1 LEDLPGVHP
10 PKQNRSR
17 RTFEK
22 LVSAAQAL
30 ILERGVE
37 ATTVHDIINRAGV
50 GVGAFYARFDGREA
64 LMGYMRERLWSEA
77 TRGWDEFL
85 DPAKWHSAPA
95 GGVVT
100 GFVRI
105 LVVWNDQHASMQRA
119 YLVDAL
125 RHGDRDVL
133 ARMAEL
139 DNVIADRVTALLF
152 ERADQI
158 GHAKPVT
165 ATRLATLQLLATL
178 RSRNLFAMEE
188 LEEGITGDA
197 LIAELTR
204 AFLSYL
210 EIPSDS

>member
-1 LEDLPGVHP
+1 MEDLPGVHP
-10 PKQNRSR
+10 PKQKRSR
-17 RTFEK
+17 ETFEK
-22 LVSAAQAL
+22 LVSAAQDL
-30 ILERGVE
+30 ILERGVA
-37 ATTVHDIINRAGV
+37 ATTVHAIIDRAEV

-64 LMGYMRERLWSEA
+64 LMGYMRERFWSEA
-77 TRGWDEFL
+77 TGGWDEFL
-85 DPAKWHSAPA
+85 DPARWRHAPA
-95 GGVVT
+95 SGVIT

-125 RHGDRDVL
+125 RHEDRDVL

-152 ERADQI
+152 ERVDQI
-158 GHAKPVT
+158 GHPKPVT

-178 RSRNLFAMEE
+178 RSRNLFATEE
-188 LEEGITGDA
+188 LEEGIGSNA
-197 LIAELTR
+197 LIEELTR

-210 EIPSDS
+210 EIR

>member
-1 LEDLPGVHP
+1 MEDLPGVHP
-10 PKQNRSR
+10 PKQKRSR
-17 RTFEK
+17 ETFEK
-22 LVSAAQAL
+22 LVSAAQDL
-30 ILERGVE
+30 ILERGVA
-37 ATTVHDIINRAGV
+37 ATTVHAIIDRAEV

-64 LMGYMRERLWSEA
+64 LMGYMRERFWSEA
-77 TRGWDEFL
+77 TGGWDEFL
-85 DPAKWHSAPA
+85 DPARWRHAPA
-95 GGVVT
+95 SGVIT

-125 RHGDRDVL
+125 RHEDRHVL

-152 ERADQI
+152 ERVDQI
-158 GHAKPVT
+158 GHPKPVT

-178 RSRNLFAMEE
+178 RSRNLFATEE
-188 LEEGITGDA
+188 LEEGISSNA
-197 LIAELTR
+197 LIEELTR

-210 EIPSDS
+210 EIR

>member
-1 LEDLPGVHP
+1 MEDLPGVHP
-10 PKQNRSR
+10 PKQKRSR
-17 RTFEK
+17 QTFER
-22 LVSAAQAL
+22 LVAAAQDL

-37 ATTVHDIINRAGV
+37 ATTVHGIIDRAGV

-85 DPAKWHSAPA
+85 DPAKWHAAPA
-95 GGVVT
+95 RGVVM

-105 LVVWNDQHASMQRA
+105 LVVWNDEHAPMQRA

-152 ERADQI
+152 ERVDQI
-158 GHAKPVT
+158 GHPKPVT

-178 RSRNLFAMEE
+178 RSRNLFATEE
-188 LEEGITGDA
+188 LAEGITSDA
-197 LIAELTR
+197 LIEELTR

-210 EIPSDS
+210 EIGCDP

>member
-1 LEDLPGVHP
+1 MEDLSGVHP
-10 PKQNRSR
+10 PKQERSR
-17 RTFEK
+17 RTFKK
-22 LVSAAQAL
+22 LVAAAQGL

-37 ATTVHDIINRAGV
+37 ATTVHDIIDRAGV

-85 DPAKWHSAPA
+85 DPHKWHDAPA
-95 GGVVT
+95 SGVVT

-105 LVVWNDQHASMQRA
+105 LVAWNDQHAPMQRA

-125 RHGDRDVL
+125 RHGDGDVL
-133 ARMAEL
+133 ARMSEL

-152 ERADQI
+152 ERADEI
-158 GHAKPVT
+158 GHPKPMT

-178 RSRNLFAMEE
+178 RSRNLFATDEF
-188 LEEGITGDA
+188 EEGITSDA

-204 AFLSYL
+204 VFLSYL
-210 EIPSDS
+210 EIR

>member
-1 LEDLPGVHP
+1 MEDLPGVHP
-10 PKQNRSR
+10 PKQKRSR
-17 RTFEK
+17 QTFEK
-22 LVSAAQAL
+22 LVSAAQDL

-37 ATTVHDIINRAGV
+37 ATTVHDIIDRAEV

-77 TRGWDEFL
+77 TQGWDEFL
-85 DPAKWHSAPA
+85 DPPKWHDAPA
-95 GGVVT
+95 SGVVT

-152 ERADQI
+152 QRADQI
-158 GHAKPVT
+158 GHPKPVT

-178 RSRNLFAMEE
+178 RSRNLFATGEV
-188 LEEGITGDA
+188 EEGITSDA
-197 LIAELTR
+197 LIDELTR

-210 EIPSDS
+210 EIRCDS

>member
-1 LEDLPGVHP
+1 MEDLPGVYP
-10 PKQNRSR
+10 PKQKRSR
-17 RTFEK
+17 ETFEK

-30 ILERGVE
+30 ILERGVA
-37 ATTVHDIINRAGV
+37 ATTVHDIIDRAGV

-85 DPAKWHSAPA
+85 DPPKWHHAPA
-95 GGVVT
+95 SGVVT

-125 RHGDRDVL
+125 RHGDRAVL

-152 ERADQI
+152 ERVDQI
-158 GHAKPVT
+158 GHPKPVT
-165 ATRLATLQLLATL
+165 ATRVATLQLLATL
-178 RSRNLFAMEE
+178 RSRNLFATEE
-188 LEEGITGDA
+188 FEEGISSNA
-197 LIAELTR
+197 LIEELTR

-210 EIPSDS
+210 EIQCD